1 MQIQGLCFDLIY
13 AHDWKNGEY
22 IYRAEPFPVN
32 MQVDKIKCRFTK
44 RISSV
49 VVLPVLPGRI

>member
-1 MQIQGLCFDLIY
+1 MQIQGLCF
-13 AHDWKNGEY
+13 
-22 IYRAEPFPVN
+22 YRVEPFPVN

-49 VVLPVLPGRI
+49 VVLPALPGRI